1 MNCKELYNVFTSC
14 SNYDKKV
21 NIWTVLRTNDKYKF
35 LNLLMKSKDEK
46 LITFLMGMDFITLEQ
61 HLFLVELNHDYKN
74 NFEFID
80 HDTALQLFKPKLL
93 DKNFLFDVVF
103 TYINESKHIFNISN
117 LDHLTKIKSVLIQIY
132 KKYNSKF
139 GTLANASASEQ
150 TNKEVIYDDDFDFLS
165 LILKNYL
172 SIGITHKSAT

>member
-46 LITFLMGMDFITLEQ
+46 LITFLMAMDFITFEQ

-80 HDTALQLFKPKLL
+80 HDTALQLFKPKFL
-93 DKNFLFDVVF
+93 DKNFYLM
-103 TYINESKHIFNISN
+103 
-117 LDHLTKIKSVLIQIY
+117 LCL
-132 KKYNSKF
+132 
-139 GTLANASASEQ
+139 
-150 TNKEVIYDDDFDFLS
+150 
-165 LILKNYL
+165 LILTSLNIFL
-172 SIGITHKSAT
+172 IFLI